1 MAMVT
6 HQRRRYWLIQNS
18 MFVVLLISLAGLLGY
33 LARETRIEWDISQNG
48 RNSLSQASMEVLKKI
63 NGPLNATVYATVQ
76 DAQLGNI
83 RKVIHEFLS
92 RYQRVKPDFMVTFID
107 PAEQPK
113 LTREAGVQ

>member
-1 MAMVT
+1 MVT

-18 MFVVLLISLAGLLGY
+18 VFVVLLISLAGLLGY

-63 NGPLNATVYATVQ
+63 NGPLNATVYATAQ

-83 RKVIHEFLS
+83 RKIIHPRKRHYFQDNSDQVIS
-92 RYQRVKPDFMVTFID
+92 NKI
-107 PAEQPK
+107 ASN
-113 LTREAGVQ
+113 